1 MHFYSAKNTFALH
14 GSAIKYRDKTYIIL
28 GESGAGKTTLAAYF
42 CELGGKILTDDVARV
57 VSSKDGLTVY
67 PSYSSIKVWDD
78 SAKELNIKVNDANRL
93 LLREKK
99 FSVSNSKHF
108 TQAESKV
115 DAVIVL
121 EKSDIEECIS

>member
-1 MHFYSAKNTFALH
+1 M
-14 GSAIKYRDKTYIIL
+14 
-28 GESGAGKTTLAAYF
+28 
-42 CELGGKILTDDVARV
+42 ARV

-121 EKSDIEECIS
+121 EKSDIENVFLKKNR